1 MSAVTFDTLEL
12 TDLLKTSGIEQKQAE
27 TIVKTIAKAQDG
39 LVTKEYLDYK
49 FEKELSP
56 IRTDL
61 AVLKWM
67 MGLLLGATV
76 SIMLKLF
83 LP

>member
-12 TDLLKTSGIEQKQAE
+12 TDLLRTSGIEQKQAE
-27 TIVKTIAKAQDG
+27 AIVKTIAKAQDG

-49 FEKELSP
+49 FEKELAP

-61 AVLKWM
+61 VVLKWM
-67 MGLLLGATV
+67 MGLLLGGV
-76 SIMLKLF
+76 LSIVVKTYF
-83 LP
+83 

>member
-12 TDLLKTSGIEQKQAE
+12 TDLLRTSGIEQKQAE
-27 TIVKTIAKAQDG
+27 AIVKTIAKAQDG

-49 FEKELSP
+49 FEKELAP

-61 AVLKWM
+61 VLLKWM
-67 MGLLLGATV
+67 MGLLLGGV
-76 SIMLKLF
+76 LSIVVKTYF
-83 LP
+83 